1 MKINMKTAAMIGLVL
16 CLISSPAA
24 AQLADSP
31 WSMFHHD
38 LNHTGLSTHYGPDT
52 STVKWIFPTGD
63 KIHGSPVIGDDGTV
77 YIGTHGRHSTTT
89 GSKLFAIYPNG
100 TEKWQWNPGHSI
112 DSTPAVAQDGTLYVG
127 CWDKSLYAINPD
139 GTVKW
144 EFSDPGRSFVYTS
157 PAIAPDGTIY
167 TGNNNNRLYAI
178 NPDGTLKWSYKTHG
192 AIHSSPAV
200 DADGTV
206 YIGSHDKKLYAI
218 NPDGTLKWK
227 YWTGRWI
234 ESSPAIGTDGTI
246 YVGSYDKKLHAINPD
261 GTLKWKYLTGGRIRS
276 SPAIGADGTIYVG
289 SSYDKKLHAIN
300 PDGTLKWDYTTN
312 SYILSSPAI
321 DADGTI
327 YVGSFDRNLYAINP
341 DGSLLWKYNT
351 GDRID
356 YSSPAIASDGTI
368 YIGNWNGYVY
378 AFGPGVQ
385 SNLSPVLDPIGD
397 RTLNET
403 ETVMIDVNATD
414 PDGDPLYFSC
424 NRTDLF
430 TNFDPATGT
439 GNWTPGYGDA
449 GTYLVDFGVSDG
461 EGGIDNETIE
471 ITVLDANRPPVLDQ
485 IGNMAIN
492 ENSLLEFTI
501 NATDP
506 DGNVLTYSASNL
518 PDGAIFNPNTRTFSW
533 TPSFVQSGTYPDIQ
547 FKVSDGELIDPENIT
562 ITVKNTNRP
571 PVLDLIGDRTVNET
585 HLLEFTINATDPD
598 GDVLTYTA
606 SNLPD
611 GAAFNP
617 NTRTFS
623 WTPTFEQAGSYP
635 DVHFEVSDGELTG
648 MENITITVDN
658 TNRPP
663 VLDHIGDKTVNETDL
678 LEFTINAADPDAD
691 VLTYTASNLPDGAAF
706 NPNTRTFS
714 WTPTFGQSG
723 TYPDVHFA
731 IGDGEFTDWENI
743 TITVNRTNRPPVL
756 NQIGDKTVDENTLL
770 EFIVDATD
778 PDGDTLTYSAS
789 NLPDGAVFNPNT
801 RTFSWTPAFDQSGTY
816 PDVHFEVSDGELT
829 GLENITITV
838 NNTNRPPVLDHIGD
852 RTVSESNLLE
862 FTINAV
868 DPDGDALA
876 YTAPNLPDGATFD
889 PHTRTFSWTP
899 AFDQS
904 GTYPDVH
911 FEVSDSE
918 LDDQENIIISVS
930 NTNRPPVL
938 DQIGDMIINESDLL
952 EFTVNA
958 TDPDGNTLAY
968 TASNLPAGAVFDPGT
983 RIFSWTPAFGQSGTY
998 LDVHFEVSDGEL
1010 GDQENITISVN
1021 STNRPPVL
1029 DHIGDR
1035 TVNENNLLEFT
1046 VNATD
1051 QDNDVLSYSASNL
1064 PDGAVFDPN
1073 TRTFSWTPTF
1083 SQSGTYLDVHFE
1095 VSDGELTDREY
1106 ITITVN
1112 NTNRPPVLD
1121 QIGNKPIDENSLLEF
1136 TVNATDP
1143 DGDVLVYSASNL
1155 PDGAAFD
1162 PGTRTFSWT
1171 PTFNQSGSYLDV
1183 HFEVSDGEFTDM
1195 EHITIT
1201 VNEANRPPVLDQIED
1216 KTIDENSLLEF
1227 TVNAT
1232 DPDGDV
1238 LVYSTSNLPAG
1249 AAFNPGTKTFSWT
1262 PTFSQSGPY
1271 PDVHFEVSDGGSTDW
1286 VNITITVNN
1295 MNRPPVLDQ
1304 IGDRTIGENSLLEFA
1319 VNATDP
1325 DGDVLVYS
1333 ASNLPAGATFNPNTK
1348 TFSWTPTIGQSGTY
1362 PDVYFEIGDGESTDW
1377 ENITIV
1383 VDNVKRP
1390 PVLDQIG
1397 DRTINEDSSLE
1408 FTINASDPDG
1418 DALTYSAS
1426 NLPDGAAFNPTTQT
1440 FSWTPTFG
1448 QSGTY
1453 PDVHFETS
1461 DGELTDWE
1469 NITISVNNTNRPP
1482 VLDPIGD
1489 WTINENSSLEFM
1501 VNASDPD
1508 GDVLAYSASNLPDG
1522 AAFNP
1527 HTRTFSWT
1535 PTFDQSGTYP
1545 DVYFEIGDGES
1556 TDWVNITITVNNT
1569 NRPPVLDQIGDR
1581 IIYENCSL
1589 EFIVNASDP
1598 DGDALTYSAFNLPN
1612 GAAFNPT
1619 TQTFSWTPTLSQSG
1633 IYPDVYFEVSDGE
1646 LTGWENITIRVVDAD
1661 TSPEIRIIVPDS
1673 EVMFQQ
1679 QFTINVT
1686 VDPMMTEIYG
1696 VQYVLAFDNSVLHAE
1711 WQNEGTFLDHD
1722 GAVTNVYINTI
1733 DNGAGTISFAATRV
1747 DVTTGVTAPGTLAV
1761 IKFTAI
1767 QKGICSD
1774 LTLDG
1779 VIVANENGDEIDP
1792 VVIINS
1798 SICVDEN
1805 QPPAAV
1811 GKSMHRYNNEGE
1823 KYLCKVYF
1831 DGAGS
1836 IDPDGSLVNWRWSYG
1851 DGNYGAGE
1859 LVDHVYQSWKW
1870 NGTGYAPFTA
1880 VLTVTDDGD
1889 PHQLDDTTSFDVIV
1903 YTAGD
1908 ANGDGKV
1915 NILDATIIGLEWG
1928 GTTTCEEYCWEGQ
1941 ERADQADLNNDCK
1954 VNILDAVIIGTCWG
1968 HTAW

>member
-1 MKINMKTAAMIGLVL
+1 MNINMKNAAMIGLVL
-16 CLISSPAA
+16 CLISSPGV
-24 AQLADSP
+24 AQPADTP
-31 WSMFHHD
+31 WPMFHHD

-52 STVKWIFPTGD
+52 STVKWIFPTRD
-63 KIHGSPVIGDDGTV
+63 KIYGSPVIGDDGTV

-100 TEKWQWNPGHSI
+100 TEKWQWNPGHFI

-127 CWDKSLYAINPD
+127 CWDKSLYAVYPN

-144 EFSDPGRSFVYTS
+144 EFSDLSGSFVYTS
-157 PAIAPDGTIY
+157 PAIAPDGTVYI
-167 TGNNNNRLYAI
+167 GNDNNKLYAV
-178 NPDGTLKWSYKTHG
+178 NPDGTLKWSYETNG

-200 DADGTV
+200 DTDGTI
-206 YIGSHDKKLYAI
+206 YIGSNDKKLYAI
-218 NPDGTLKWK
+218 NPGGTLKWK
-227 YWTGRWI
+227 YQTGSWV
-234 ESSPAIGTDGTI
+234 ESSPAIGTDSTI
-246 YVGSYDKKLHAINPD
+246 YVGSHDSKLHAINPD
-261 GTLKWKYLTGGRIRS
+261 GTSKWKYPAGGRIKS

-289 SSYDKKLHAIN
+289 SSDEKLHAIN
-300 PDGTLKWDYTTN
+300 PDGTEKWNYTTY
-312 SYILSSPAI
+312 SYIESSPAV
-321 DADGTI
+321 DANGTI

-341 DGSLLWKYNT
+341 DGSLLWKHNT

-356 YSSPAIASDGTI
+356 YSSPAIAPDGTI

-378 AFGPGVQ
+378 AFGPGIQ
-385 SNLSPVLDPIGD
+385 LNTLPVLDLVGNM
-397 RTLNET
+397 TLNET
-403 ETVMIDVNATD
+403 ETVMIDPDATD
-414 PDGDPLYFSC
+414 PDGDTLYFSC

-430 TNFDPATGT
+430 TDFDPVTGT
-439 GNWTPGYGDA
+439 GNWTPDYGDA
-449 GTYLVDFGVSDG
+449 GTYPIDFGVSDG

-485 IGNMAIN
+485 IGDRAID
-492 ENSLLEFTI
+492 ENSLLEFTVT
-501 NATDP
+501 ATDP
-506 DGNVLTYSASNL
+506 DGNVLAYS
-518 PDGAIFNPNTRTFSW
+518 
-533 TPSFVQSGTYPDIQ
+533 
-547 FKVSDGELIDPENIT
+547 
-562 ITVKNTNRP
+562 
-571 PVLDLIGDRTVNET
+571 
-585 HLLEFTINATDPD
+585 
-598 GDVLTYTA
+598 A

-623 WTPTFEQAGSYP
+623 WTPTYDQSGTYP
-635 DVHFEVSDGELTG
+635 DIQFKVSDGELSDW
-648 MENITITVDN
+648 ENITITVNN

-678 LEFTINAADPDAD
+678 LEFTINATDPDAD
-691 VLTYTASNLPDGAAF
+691 VLAYTASNLPDGASF
-706 NPNTRTFS
+706 NPYTRTFS
-714 WTPTFGQSG
+714 WTPTFGQTG
-723 TYPDVHFA
+723 TYPDVHFE
-731 IGDGEFTDWENI
+731 IDDGEFTDWENI

-756 NQIGDKTVDENTLL
+756 DQIGDKTVDENSLL
-770 EFIVDATD
+770 EFIVNATD
-778 PDGDTLTYSAS
+778 PDGDTLTYSTS
-789 NLPDGAVFNPNT
+789 NLPDGAAFDPNT
-801 RTFSWTPAFDQSGTY
+801 RTFSWTPAFDHANTY

-829 GLENITITV
+829 GMENITITV

-852 RTVSESNLLE
+852 RTGSESNLLE
-862 FTINAV
+862 FTINAA

-876 YTAPNLPDGATFD
+876 YTASNLPDGATFN

-918 LDDQENIIISVS
+918 LTGQENITISVS

-958 TDPDGNTLAY
+958 TDPDGNALVY
-968 TASNLPAGAVFDPGT
+968 TVSNLPAGAAFDPGT
-983 RIFSWTPAFGQSGTY
+983 RIFSWTPVFGQSGTY
-998 LDVHFEVSDGEL
+998 PDIHFEVSDGEL
-1010 GDQENITISVN
+1010 DDQENITISVN

-1051 QDNDVLSYSASNL
+1051 QDNDTLSYSASNL
-1064 PDGAVFDPN
+1064 PDDAVFDPN
-1073 TRTFSWTPTF
+1073 TRTFSWTPAF
-1083 SQSGTYLDVHFE
+1083 DQSGSYPDVHFE

-1121 QIGNKPIDENSLLEF
+1121 HIGNKPVNENTLLEFTVNAIDPDNDILVYSALNVPDGATFDPGTRTFSWTPTFDQSGIYPDVDFEVSDGELTDQEHITITVNEANRPPVLDQIKDKTIDENSLLEFTVNGNDPDGDALAYSVSNLPDGAAFNPGTRTFAWTPTFSQSGTYPDVHFEVSDGGSTDWVNITISVNNTNRPPVLDQVGDKTISENSLLEF

-1143 DGDVLVYSASNL
+1143 DGDVLVYLASNL
-1155 PDGAAFD
+1155 AD
-1162 PGTRTFSWT
+1162 
-1171 PTFNQSGSYLDV
+1171 
-1183 HFEVSDGEFTDM
+1183 
-1195 EHITIT
+1195 
-1201 VNEANRPPVLDQIED
+1201 
-1216 KTIDENSLLEF
+1216 
-1227 TVNAT
+1227 
-1232 DPDGDV
+1232 
-1238 LVYSTSNLPAG
+1238 
-1249 AAFNPGTKTFSWT
+1249 
-1262 PTFSQSGPY
+1262 
-1271 PDVHFEVSDGGSTDW
+1271 
-1286 VNITITVNN
+1286 
-1295 MNRPPVLDQ
+1295 
-1304 IGDRTIGENSLLEFA
+1304 
-1319 VNATDP
+1319 
-1325 DGDVLVYS
+1325 
-1333 ASNLPAGATFNPNTK
+1333 GATFNPNTR
-1348 TFSWTPTIGQSGTY
+1348 TFSWIPTIGQSGTY
-1362 PDVYFEIGDGESTDW
+1362 PDVHFEIVDGEFTDW

-1383 VDNVKRP
+1383 VDNVKRS
-1390 PVLDQIG
+1390 PVLDPIG
-1397 DRTINEDSSLE
+1397 DWAINEDSLLE
-1408 FTINASDPDG
+1408 FTINARDPDG

-1426 NLPDGAAFNPTTQT
+1426 NLPDGAAFYPDTRT
-1440 FSWTPTFG
+1440 FTWTPTFG

-1461 DGELTDWE
+1461 DSELTDWE

-1482 VLDPIGD
+1482 VLDQIGNR
-1489 WTINENSSLEFM
+1489 TINENSSLEFTI
-1501 VNASDPD
+1501 NASDPD

-1527 HTRTFSWT
+1527 HTRTFTWT
-1535 PTFDQSGTYP
+1535 PTFDKSGTYP
-1545 DVYFEIGDGES
+1545 DVQFEVSDGGS
-1556 TDWVNITITVNNT
+1556 TDWVNITITVNNI
-1569 NRPPVLDQIGDR
+1569 NRPPVLNQIGNR
-1581 IIYENCSL
+1581 IIDENCSL
-1589 EFIVNASDP
+1589 EFTVNAIDP
-1598 DGDALTYSAFNLPN
+1598 DGDALTYSAFNLPD
-1612 GAAFNPT
+1612 AAVFNPT
-1619 TQTFSWTPTLSQSG
+1619 TQIFSWTPTLYQSG
-1633 IYPDVYFEVSDGE
+1633 TYLDVYFEVNDGE
-1646 LTGWENITIRVVDAD
+1646 LTGWENITIRVVDTD

-1686 VDPMMTEIYG
+1686 VNPMMTGIYG
-1696 VQYVLAFDNSVLHAE
+1696 VQYILSFDNSVLHAE

-1722 GAVTNVYINTI
+1722 GAETNVYINTI

-1747 DVTTGVTAPGTLAV
+1747 DVTTGVTSPGTLAV

-1779 VIVANENGDEIDP
+1779 VIVADENGDRIDP

-1805 QPPAAV
+1805 QPPLAA
-1811 GKSMHRYNNEGE
+1811 GKSMHMYNNEGGR
-1823 KYLCKVYF
+1823 YLCKVYF

-1836 IDPDGSLVNWRWSYG
+1836 SDPDGEIIYRGWSFG
-1851 DGNYGAGE
+1851 DGNYGTGE
-1859 LVDHVYQSWKW
+1859 LIDHVYQSWKW
-1870 NGTGYAPFTA
+1870 NGTGYDPFTA
-1880 VLTVTDDGD
+1880 ILTVTDDGD
-1889 PHQLDDTTSFDVIV
+1889 PHQLDDTTSFDIIV

-1915 NILDATIIGLEWG
+1915 NILDATIVGLKWG
-1928 GTTTCEEYCWEGQ
+1928 ATTTCGSICWEGD
-1941 ERADQADLNNDCK
+1941 ERADQADLNNDCR